1 MFGVFFVVFADHVD
15 DLVVFFLGVDL
26 LECDAVFPGF
36 GLGVY
41 LVYLEVGLDAKFSE
55 FCYDLVFLL
64 FHFWGDGH
72 GVCLVVCGCWLYLGY
87 FFFL

>member
-26 LECDAVFPGF
+26 LECDAVFPCF

-41 LVYLEVGLDAKFSE
+41 LVYLEVGLDA
-55 FCYDLVFLL
+55 
-64 FHFWGDGH
+64 
-72 GVCLVVCGCWLYLGY
+72 
-87 FFFL
+87 